1 MPDKVLTFRDHPN
14 HLINLV
20 QASYLLGYADYRE
33 TEKLIEAGYLKAY
46 QITGTN
52 RYRVR
57 YHDVMNLPTSFEPKN
72 KRKQK
77 KATE

>member
-1 MPDKVLTFRDHPN
+1 MPDKVLTFRDDPN

>member
-1 MPDKVLTFRDHPN
+1 MPDKLLTFRDHPN

-57 YHDVMNLPTSFEPKN
+57 YHDVMNLPISTEIKS

-77 KATE
+77 KPTK

>member
-1 MPDKVLTFRDHPN
+1 MQDEVLSFRDHPN

-20 QASYLLGYADYRE
+20 QASFLLGYADYRE
-33 TEKLIEAGYLKAY
+33 TAKLIEAGYLKAY

-52 RYRVR
+52 RYKVR
-57 YHDVMNLPTSFEPKN
+57 YHDVVNLPTSIEPKS

-77 KATE
+77 KPTK

>member
-1 MPDKVLTFRDHPN
+1 MQDKVLTFRDHPN

-20 QASYLLGYADYRE
+20 QASYLLGYTDYRE

-57 YHDVMNLPTSFEPKN
+57 YHEVMNLPSSTEIKSKRNQKEPTK
-72 KRKQK
+72 
-77 KATE
+77 

>member
-1 MPDKVLTFRDHPN
+1 MPDRVLTFRDHPN

-46 QITGTN
+46 QIKGTN

>member
-1 MPDKVLTFRDHPN
+1 MQDKVLTFRDHPN

>member
-20 QASYLLGYADYRE
+20 QASYLLDYADYRE

-52 RYRVR
+52 RYKVR

-77 KATE
+77 KPTK

>member
-52 RYRVR
+52 RYRVH
-57 YHDVMNLPTSFEPKN
+57 YHDIMNLPTSFEPKN

>member
-57 YHDVMNLPTSFEPKN
+57 YHDVMNLPSSTEIKSKRNQKEPTK
-72 KRKQK
+72 
-77 KATE
+77 

>member
-72 KRKQK
+72 KQKQK
-77 KATE
+77 KATK

>member
-72 KRKQK
+72 KQKQK
-77 KATE
+77 KPTK

>member
-46 QITGTN
+46 QIKGTN

-72 KRKQK
+72 KQKQK
-77 KATE
+77 NPTK

>member
-72 KRKQK
+72 KLKQK
-77 KATE
+77 KPTK

>member
-1 MPDKVLTFRDHPN
+1 MQDKVLTFRDHPN

-57 YHDVMNLPTSFEPKN
+57 YHDVMNLPSSTEIKSKRNQKEPTK
-72 KRKQK
+72 
-77 KATE
+77 

>member
-57 YHDVMNLPTSFEPKN
+57 YHDVMNLPSSFEPKN
-72 KRKQK
+72 KQKQK
-77 KATE
+77 KPTK

>member
-46 QITGTN
+46 QIKGTN